1 MRHPLKFNWALGSTV
16 LLSLALLS
24 HLAALGEASITRR
37 GASAAIDDL
46 KSNSLFWKRNRLSLF
61 PRHLSDSPPV
71 RPHVQ
76 TGRGS
81 LLRKRSLFSHVNDDI
96 VVPPSPPTRLPAVNR
111 RRPHLI
117 NTSNREEEGESV
129 VRVRVEVTHEG
140 SREREVVVQAHNNKF
155 DHSATTTTKQNNNNN
170 NNNNEKN
177 VKVSETTDKLNFWPN
192 DNDEEEDEKRT
203 LIEPHYPSI
212 DLFDEEELL
221 EVGEDGILREKGH
234 HRSSSSSS
242 SSRSSAEDEEED
254 RHDQGWLVDE
264 WEEELEG
271 DMDEWMDWVEED
283 HALSQINAEKD
294 KNRLRDQSAMDSLVF
309 DEDEAS
315 PFQRLFSESWLF

>member
-1 MRHPLKFNWALGSTV
+1 MRHPLNVNWILGSTV
-16 LLSLALLS
+16 LLSLALLLR
-24 HLAALGEASITRR
+24 LAALGEASISQR
-37 GASAAIDDL
+37 GASVAAVDDL
-46 KSNSLFWKRNRLSLF
+46 KSNSLFWKRDRL
-61 PRHLSDSPPV
+61 PRHSSSDSPV
-71 RPHVQ
+71 RRQLQ
-76 TGRGS
+76 TGSGS

-96 VVPPSPPTRLPAVNR
+96 VVSPSPPSRLPAVIR

-117 NTSNREEEGESV
+117 NTGNYEDEEGEQEEVEEEEEEEESV
-129 VRVRVEVTHEG
+129 VRMTAELTREG
-140 SREREVVVQAHNNKF
+140 SREREIETYKYNKF
-155 DHSATTTTKQNNNNN
+155 DHSSTTKD
-170 NNNNEKN
+170 
-177 VKVSETTDKLNFWPN
+177 VKVSEPTDKLNFWAD
-192 DNDEEEDEKRT
+192 DNDDEEDDEKRT

-234 HRSSSSSS
+234 RSSSS
-242 SSRSSAEDEEED
+242 SSRSSEGES

-283 HALSQINAEKD
+283 HALNRINAETD

>member
-1 MRHPLKFNWALGSTV
+1 MRHPLKVNWTLGSTV

-24 HLAALGEASITRR
+24 HLVALGEASISQR
-37 GASAAIDDL
+37 GASAAAVDDL
-46 KSNSLFWKRNRLSLF
+46 KSNSLFWKRDRLPLF
-61 PRHLSDSPPV
+61 PHHSSSDPPPV
-71 RPHVQ
+71 RRQFQ
-76 TGRGS
+76 TGSGS

-96 VVPPSPPTRLPAVNR
+96 VVPPSPPSRLPAVIQ

-117 NTSNREEEGESV
+117 STSNHEEEDEEEEEEKESA
-129 VRVRVEVTHEG
+129 VRVVVELTHER
-140 SREREVVVQAHNNKF
+140 SREREGVVETHNNNKF
-155 DHSATTTTKQNNNNN
+155 DRND
-170 NNNNEKN
+170 
-177 VKVSETTDKLNFWPN
+177 VKVSETTDKLNFWAD
-192 DNDEEEDEKRT
+192 DNSDEEDDEERT

-221 EVGEDGILREKGH
+221 EVGEDGILRERGH

-242 SSRSSAEDEEED
+242 SRSSEDED
-254 RHDQGWLVDE
+254 RPDQGWLVDE

-283 HALSQINAEKD
+283 HALGRINAEKD
-294 KNRLRDQSAMDSLVF
+294 KNRLRDQSAMDSLVL

>member
-1 MRHPLKFNWALGSTV
+1 MRHPSNVNWILGSTV
-16 LLSLALLS
+16 LLSLALLLR
-24 HLAALGEASITRR
+24 LAALGEASISQR
-37 GASAAIDDL
+37 GASAAAIDDL
-46 KSNSLFWKRNRLSLF
+46 KSNSLFWKRDRLPLY
-61 PRHLSDSPPV
+61 PRHSSSDSPV
-71 RPHVQ
+71 RRQLQ
-76 TGRGS
+76 TGSAS

-96 VVPPSPPTRLPAVNR
+96 VVPPSPPSRLPAVIR
-111 RRPHLI
+111 RRPHII
-117 NTSNREEEGESV
+117 NAGNYEDEEGEQEEVEDVEEEEESV
-129 VRVRVEVTHEG
+129 VRMTVELTHEG
-140 SREREVVVQAHNNKF
+140 NREREVETHKIYKF
-155 DHSATTTTKQNNNNN
+155 DHSSTTKDI
-170 NNNNEKN
+170 
-177 VKVSETTDKLNFWPN
+177 KVSEPTDKLNFWAD
-192 DNDEEEDEKRT
+192 DNDDEEDDEKRT

-212 DLFDEEELL
+212 NLFDEEELL

-234 HRSSSSSS
+234 RSSSSS
-242 SSRSSAEDEEED
+242 SSRSSSEGES

-283 HALSQINAEKD
+283 HALSRINAETD

>member
-1 MRHPLKFNWALGSTV
+1 MRHPLKVNWTLGSTV

-24 HLAALGEASITRR
+24 HLAALGEASIGQR
-37 GASAAIDDL
+37 GASAVAVDDL
-46 KSNSLFWKRNRLSLF
+46 KSNSLFWKRDRLPLF
-61 PRHLSDSPPV
+61 PHHSSSDSPPV
-71 RPHVQ
+71 RRQFQ
-76 TGRGS
+76 TGSGS

-96 VVPPSPPTRLPAVNR
+96 VVPPSPPSRLHAVIR

-117 NTSNREEEGESV
+117 NTSNHEEEEGDEEDQKEESV
-129 VRVRVEVTHEG
+129 VRVAVEVTYEG
-140 SREREVVVQAHNNKF
+140 SREREGVVETHNNNKK
-155 DHSATTTTKQNNNNN
+155 D
-170 NNNNEKN
+170 
-177 VKVSETTDKLNFWPN
+177 VKVSETTDKLNFWADEN
-192 DNDEEEDEKRT
+192 GDEEDDEERT

-242 SSRSSAEDEEED
+242 SRSSSDGED
-254 RHDQGWLVDE
+254 RPDQGWLVDE

-271 DMDEWMDWVEED
+271 DMDEWMDWIEED
-283 HALSQINAEKD
+283 HALNRINAEKD
-294 KNRLRDQSAMDSLVF
+294 KHRLRDQSAMDSLVL